1 MKRETKKDI
10 KAWRKVWKEH
20 IKQKYQQ
27 EELITFR
34 TE

>member
-1 MKRETKKDI
+1 VHQYDRVPE
-10 KAWRKVWKEH
+10 WKEF